1 MKILIV
7 EDDIDILKLLHTFLT
22 GQGFKVSLAKN
33 YFEAEDKLILYSYDI
48 ILLDIGLPDGNGLQL
63 LKFLKSKNIESGVLI
78 VSAKNSLDDK
88 LEGLN
93 LGADDYI
100 TKPFDLSE
108 LNARI
113 NALLRRKNFSG
124 HSKVIF
130 NEISVDTNA
139 NTVFV
144 NNNPLTLTKKE
155 YELLLYF
162 IVNKNRMLTKEAIA
176 THLWDDAIDLVD
188 NFDFIY
194 THIRNLRKK
203 IAELNGSDYVKT
215 VYGMG
220 YKFTDYEV

>member
-7 EDDIDILKLLHTFLT
+7 EDDIDILEILNSFLKK
-22 GQGFKVSLAKN
+22 QGYKVSQAKN
-33 YFEAEDKLILYSYDI
+33 YFEAEDKLITFSYDV
-48 ILLDIGLPDGNGLQL
+48 ILLDISLPDGNGLQL
-63 LKFLKSKNIESGVLI
+63 LKFLKSKNIDAGVLI

-113 NALLRRKNFSG
+113 NALIRRKSYG
-124 HSKVIF
+124 GKSKIVF
-130 NEISVDTNA
+130 NEISVDTDA
-139 NTVFV
+139 VAAFV
-144 NNNPLTLTKKE
+144 NNNPIILTKKE

-203 IAELNGSDYVKT
+203 ITDLNGQDYLKT
-215 VYGMG
+215 IYGMG
-220 YKFTDYEV
+220 YKFTDI

>member
-7 EDDIDILKLLHTFLT
+7 EDDIDISKLLHTFLT
-22 GQGFKVSLAKN
+22 DQGFKVSRAEN
-33 YFEAEDKLILYSYDI
+33 YFEAEDKLISYSYDV

-113 NALLRRKNFSG
+113 NALLRRKNYNG
-124 HSKVIF
+124 HSKVMF

-144 NNNPLTLTKKE
+144 NNNLLTLTKKE

-176 THLWDDAIDLVD
+176 SHLWDDAIDLVD

-220 YKFTDYEV
+220 YKFTDL

>member
-7 EDDIDILKLLHTFLT
+7 EDDLDILQVLSTFLKE
-22 GQGFKVSLAKN
+22 QGYKVSQAKN
-33 YFEAEDKLILYSYDI
+33 YFEAEDKLISFSYDI
-48 ILLDIGLPDGNGLQL
+48 ILLDISLPDGNGLQL
-63 LKFLKSKNIESGVLI
+63 LKFLKNQNIDSGVLI

-88 LEGLN
+88 LDGLN

-108 LNARI
+108 INARI
-113 NALLRRKNFSG
+113 NALLRRKNYG
-124 HSKVIF
+124 GKTRIVY
-130 NEISVDTNA
+130 NEIEIDTDSMLA
-139 NTVFV
+139 FV
-144 NNNPLTLTKKE
+144 NKKPLLLTKKE
-155 YELLLYF
+155 YDLLLYF

-203 IAELNGSDYVKT
+203 ISDLNGQDYLKT
-215 VYGMG
+215 IYGMG
-220 YKFTDYEV
+220 YKFTDT

>member
-7 EDDIDILKLLHTFLT
+7 EDDVEISQLLSNFLT
-22 GQGFKVSLAKN
+22 EQGFIVAQAHN
-33 YFEAEDKLILYSYDI
+33 YFDAEDKLISYSYDI
-48 ILLDIGLPDGNGLQL
+48 VLLDITLPDGNGLQL
-63 LKFLKSKNIESGVLI
+63 LKFLKTQNIEAGVLI

-113 NALLRRKNFSG
+113 NALLRRKNYAG
-124 HSKVIF
+124 KTQIIF
-130 NEISVDTNA
+130 NEIEIDTEA
-139 NTVFV
+139 MSVFV
-144 NNNPLTLTKKE
+144 NKNALVLTKKE
-155 YELLLYF
+155 YDLLLYF
-162 IVNKNRMLTKEAIA
+162 MVNKNRMLTKEAIA
-176 THLWDDAIDLVD
+176 THLWDDAIDLAD

-203 IAELNGSDYVKT
+203 IASLNGQDYLKT
-215 VYGMG
+215 IYGMG
-220 YKFTDYEV
+220 YKFTEE

>member
-7 EDDIDILKLLHTFLT
+7 EDDIDITQALSSFL
-22 GQGFKVSLAKN
+22 GEQGFKVSQAKN
-33 YFEAEDKLILYSYDI
+33 YFEAEDKLILYSYDV
-48 ILLDIGLPDGNGLQL
+48 ILLDISLPDGNGLQL
-63 LKFLKSKNIESGVLI
+63 LKFLKKQNIDSGVLI

-100 TKPFDLSE
+100 TKPFELSE
-108 LNARI
+108 INARI
-113 NALLRRKNFSG
+113 NALLRRKKFG
-124 HSKVIF
+124 GKTKVVY
-130 NEISVDTNA
+130 NEIEIDTDSMLA
-139 NTVFV
+139 FV
-144 NNNPLTLTKKE
+144 NKKTLVLTKKE
-155 YELLLYF
+155 YDLLLYF

-203 IAELNGSDYVKT
+203 ISDLNGQDYLKT
-215 VYGMG
+215 IYGMG
-220 YKFTDYEV
+220 YKFTDT